1 MVIINC
7 IFSISCT
14 KTVSVDIS
22 DPIYILLDK
31 LNIND
36 KNTKFV
42 FKQKMYTLA
51 SILTFEEIGLTE
63 DSSIHKYHQAIA
75 GGGVSTVDVS
85 KNKTKII
92 PFGNTGKKYR
102 IVCHGLNIKSKCK
115 NSSCEAYND
124 VIYIQIGYV
133 VGWNLLDNLK
143 EKVRCPSCKARVK
156 PLNFGFWLCRYE
168 IEYEKETENGY
179 DENTVKGEAG
189 DEYKTFANEDDKV
202 EFTRLVFNIYHN

>member
-1 MVIINC
+1 MVFITC
-7 IFSISCT
+7 KLSTSCT
-14 KTVSVDIS
+14 KRVSVNIS

-31 LNIND
+31 LNISD

-42 FKQKMYTLA
+42 FEGKIYSLA
-51 SILTFEEIGLTE
+51 SILTFEEIGLIK
-63 DSSIHKYHQAIA
+63 DSLIFINNQAIA
-75 GGGVSTVDVS
+75 GAGVFTVDVS

-168 IEYEKETENGY
+168 IEYEKETEKGY

-189 DEYKTFANEDDKV
+189 DEYKTFANEDDNV

>member
-1 MVIINC
+1 MVFITC
-7 IFSISCT
+7 KLSTSCT
-14 KTVSVDIS
+14 KRVSVNIS

-31 LNIND
+31 LNISD

-42 FKQKMYTLA
+42 FEGKTYSLA
-51 SILTFEEIGLTE
+51 SILTFEEIGLIK
-63 DSSIHKYHQAIA
+63 DSLIFIQNQAI
-75 GGGVSTVDVS
+75 GGGFMRIDVS

-92 PFGNTGKKYR
+92 SFGNTGKKYR
-102 IVCHGLNIKSKCK
+102 YVCKGLNIQSECK

-133 VGWNLLDNLK
+133 VGWNLYDNLE

-168 IEYEKETENGY
+168 IEYETENGY
-179 DENTVKGEAG
+179 DKNTFKGEAG
-189 DEYKTFANEDDKV
+189 DEYKTFSNENDKW
-202 EFTRLVFNIYHN
+202 EFTRLIFNIYQN

>member
-1 MVIINC
+1 MVIIHC
-7 IFSISCT
+7 KLSSSCR
-14 KTVSVDIS
+14 KTVSVNIS

-31 LNIND
+31 LNITD
-36 KNTKFV
+36 KRTTFI
-42 FKQKMYTLA
+42 FKGETFQL
-51 SILTFEEIGLTE
+51 SSNLTFEEIGLTK
-63 DSSIHKYHQAIA
+63 DTSIVICSQAIS
-75 GGGVSTVDVS
+75 GGFMRIDVS

-92 PFGNTGKKYR
+92 SFGNTGKKYR
-102 IVCHGLNIKSKCK
+102 YVCKGLNIQSECK

-168 IEYEKETENGY
+168 IEYEKETKNGY

-189 DEYKTFANEDDKV
+189 DEYKTFANENDKW
-202 EFTRLVFNIYHN
+202 EFTRLIFNIYQN